1 MRFLVTAGNTR
12 QPIDR
17 VRDWGNVF
25 TGNTGYAIART
36 LMELGEVDL
45 LTSNRTHLAEI
56 AAAANPRLRGQAF
69 STHAELKEALQQA
82 MNATVLA
89 DNGDVSEHR
98 HRGLEAR
105 ATTLSRA
112 EAPPGNS
119 VSPQTTT
126 RSNYDAVFMTAAVA
140 DYTPDGTYTI
150 VERQCLNDGI
160 TEKWTVRNVQAG
172 KVKSSYDRIAVVGK
186 RTEKLVD
193 LFRKSWGYR
202 GMLVKFKL
210 EVGLEVDELLK
221 IGENS
226 RLASG
231 ADYLVANT
239 LEMVNG
245 LKPGAYLLRTGGHE
259 WVDRDR
265 LPSRL
270 AQLVGEHYQTVRRM
284 Q

>member
-17 VRDWGNVF
+17 VRDWGNIF
-25 TGNTGYAIART
+25 TGNTGYAIARALT
-36 LMELGEVDL
+36 ELGHVDL
-45 LTSNRTHLAEI
+45 VTSNAAHLAEI
-56 AAAANPRLRGQAF
+56 AAARGSCLYGKPF
-69 STHAELKEALQQA
+69 DTHAQLKVALQRCMA
-82 MNATVLA
+82 
-89 DNGDVSEHR
+89 GK
-98 HRGLEAR
+98 
-105 ATTLSRA
+105 
-112 EAPPGNS
+112 
-119 VSPQTTT
+119 
-126 RSNYDAVFMTAAVA
+126 NYDAIFMTAAVA
-140 DYTPDGTYTI
+140 DYTPDGAYAI
-150 VERQCLNDGI
+150 VERECLDDGV

-172 KVKSSYDRIAVVGK
+172 KVKSSYDRIAIAGK

-193 LFRKSWGYR
+193 LFRKSWRYR

-210 EVGLEVDELLK
+210 EVGIGVDELLK
-221 IGENS
+221 IGEDS

-270 AQLVGEHYQTVRRM
+270 AQLVREHHQTVA
-284 Q
+284 